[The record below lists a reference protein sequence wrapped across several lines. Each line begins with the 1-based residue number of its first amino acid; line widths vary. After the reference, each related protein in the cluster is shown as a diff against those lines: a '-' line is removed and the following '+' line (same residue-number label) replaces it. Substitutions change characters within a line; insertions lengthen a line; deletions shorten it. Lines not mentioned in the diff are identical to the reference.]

1 MKLTSTMLR
10 RLIKEEIDLTKNS
23 KDFKFVIE
31 GTLDATDLI
40 DEVGPEDSARQLRRL
55 VSKLLP
61 RVEAYM
67 NDMLSE
73 NENDMINPS
82 MGISL
87 KLKQ

>member
-10 RLIKEEIDLTKNS
+10 KLIKEEIDLTKDH

-31 GTLDATDLI
+31 GTLDASDLI
-40 DEVGPEDSARQLRRL
+40 DEIGPDDSLRQLRKL
-55 VSKLLP
+55 ISKLLP
-61 RVEAYM
+61 HVEGYM

-73 NENDMINPS
+73 NDNDMINPS

-87 KLKQ
+87 RLK